1 MITWSA
7 CDYNTTAT

>member
-7 CDYNTTAT
+7 GVRKRA